1 MTKRFTCKVVDNGL
15 FRIERI
21 TDNEKGDIFSDCK
34 TVTELLNRFCEEN
47 DKLKDIIIR
56 YAKHELQLIDL
67 LTHLEYET
75 HINSYGEIVLTEEKQ
90 LLRRYKNE

>member
-34 TVTELLNRFCEEN
+34 TVTELLNEFCEEN
-47 DKLKDIIIR
+47 DRLRNIIKR
-56 YAKHELQLIDL
+56 YAKHELQLIDCL
-67 LTHLEYET
+67 AYLGYET
-75 HINSYGEIVLTEEKQ
+75 HINSYGEIVLTEKKF
-90 LLRRYKNE
+90 YKEI